1 MNFLPPRPPAPGRP
15 KDPEKR
21 AAILEAAMALFPA
34 RGYDGVS
41 MDAIAQQAGVSKLT
55 VYSHFADKESLFS
68 AAVTECCEQQL
79 PHRVFEPAGE
89 LPVHEALTAIAQGFM
104 DLIMDERAVTL
115 HRMMIA
121 QAGQNSR
128 LTEIF
133 FAAGPRRTLQDM
145 ETFLRQANADGSLR
159 VPKPD
164 HAAEHF
170 FCLVKGIRH
179 MRVLVGLC
187 PIPDKDERKAHIDEV
202 VELFVRAY
210 RPNERQ
216 QVSSRAKPLMP
227 ARDRRLRP

>member
-1 MNFLPPRPPAPGRP
+1 MNFLPSRPATPGRP

-55 VYSHFADKESLFS
+55 VYSHFADKEALFS

-79 PHRVFEPAGE
+79 PHRVFEPSLE
-89 LPVHEALTAIAQGFM
+89 QPVRDALTAIAHGFM

-115 HRMMIA
+115 HRMMVA

-145 ETFLRQANADGSLR
+145 EAFLRQAHASGNLH
-159 VPKPD
+159 VPRPD
-164 HAAEHF
+164 RAAEHF

-187 PIPDKDERKAHIDEV
+187 SIPDSDERTAHIDEV
-202 VELFVRAY
+202 VDLFLRAY
-210 RPNERQ
+210 RPAEREK
-216 QVSSRAKPLMP
+216 SLRASPAIT
-227 ARDRRLRP
+227 ARDRRARP

>member
-1 MNFLPPRPPAPGRP
+1 MNFLPSRPATPGRP

-21 AAILEAAMALFPA
+21 AAILEAAMLLFPA

-55 VYSHFADKESLFS
+55 VYSHFADKEALFS

-79 PHRVFEPAGE
+79 PHRVFEPAVDQ
-89 LPVHEALTAIAQGFM
+89 PVHKALAAIGHGFV

-115 HRMMIA
+115 HRIMVA

-145 ETFLRQANADGSLR
+145 ESFLRQAHEHGSLN

-164 HAAEHF
+164 RAAEHF
-170 FCLVKGIRH
+170 FCLLKGVRH
-179 MRVLVGLC
+179 MRVLVALC
-187 PIPDKDERKAHIDEV
+187 PIPTAAERKQHIEEV
-202 VELFVRAY
+202 VDLFVRAY
-210 RPNERQ
+210 RPADPEATA
-216 QVSSRAKPLMP
+216 RAIPMRS
-227 ARDRRLRP
+227 RDRRLRP

>member
-1 MNFLPPRPPAPGRP
+1 MNFLPPRAAAPGRP

-55 VYSHFADKESLFS
+55 VYSHFADKEALFS

-79 PHRVFEPAGE
+79 PHRVFEPSLE
-89 LPVHEALTAIAQGFM
+89 QPVREALTAIAYGFM

-115 HRMMIA
+115 HRMMVA
-121 QAGQNSR
+121 QAGQDSR

-133 FAAGPRRTLQDM
+133 FTAGPRRTLQDM
-145 ETFLRQANADGSLR
+145 EAFLRQAHDSGHLQ

-187 PIPDKDERKAHIDEV
+187 PIPTTSERKAHIDEV
-202 VELFVRAY
+202 VELFMRAY
-210 RPNERQ
+210 Q
-216 QVSSRAKPLMP
+216 P
-227 ARDRRLRP
+227 ADKRGVPRVTRRIAAHDRRTRP